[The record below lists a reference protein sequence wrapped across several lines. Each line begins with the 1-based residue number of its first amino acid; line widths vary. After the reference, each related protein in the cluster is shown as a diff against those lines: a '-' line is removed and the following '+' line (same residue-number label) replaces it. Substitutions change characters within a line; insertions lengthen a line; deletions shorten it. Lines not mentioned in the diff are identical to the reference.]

1 MPKEVGLRTM
11 SSVTVGPLMML
22 ADASNAAGAL
32 GGVAVL
38 IILVCIIALAV
49 WWIIFPFIVANGMNQ
64 IEKLLKK
71 QNEALQK
78 IADRQNETNRALQFL
93 VDKK

>member
-1 MPKEVGLRTM
+1 MT
-11 SSVTVGPLMML
+11 ML

-32 GGVAVL
+32 GGAAVL
-38 IILVCIIALAV
+38 ILLLGGIVLAV
-49 WWIIFPFIVANGMNQ
+49 CWIIFPFVVANGMGR

-71 QNEALQK
+71 QNEALVR
-78 IADRQNETNRALQFL
+78 IAERQNETNRALQFL